1 MVAQEL
7 DKGGVIEYIPGYRLV
22 MKQIGMSSGVF
33 ADIRGEFSKREGYFL
48 RKLTHDE
55 LLARSVPPDQAGVRE
70 RTPVAGMLDN
80 IRSLYNV
87 GSMFRTSDGAFI
99 RRLYLCG
106 YTPPPPRSEISKTSL
121 GATETV
127 PWSHFR
133 DPLQAVADAREH
145 GMKIC
150 VLEHTTGSIPVFAL
164 TKEVFPV
171 CLVVGNELTGVSRA
185 VVDAA
190 DLAVEIPMYGVKQSL
205 NAAVAY
211 GVALFELM
219 RILKSPT

>member
-1 MVAQEL
+1 
-7 DKGGVIEYIPGYRLV
+7 
-22 MKQIGMSSGVF
+22 
-33 ADIRGEFSKREGYFL
+33 L

-55 LLARSVPPDQAGVRE
+55 LLARSVPPAGAPHRE
-70 RTPVAGMLDN
+70 HSPVAGMLDN

-106 YTPPPPRSEISKTSL
+106 YTPVPPRSEISKTSL
-121 GATETV
+121 GATDSV
-127 PWSHFR
+127 SWLHFR
-133 DPLQAVADAREH
+133 DPLEAIAHARNE

-150 VLEHTTGSIPVFAL
+150 ALEHTTRSVPVFTL
-164 TKEVFPV
+164 TREVFPV
-171 CLVVGNELTGVSRA
+171 CLVVGNELTGVSRGIIET
-185 VVDAA
+185 A

-219 RILKSPT
+219 RILHSPT